1 MSLYVGLFTGLSAI
15 RRFEPDGAAEPMSG
29 GVAEVEDVDVVAAIM
44 DLQVEEVAYQT
55 TLRAAGRPLPET
67 LVSFLR

>member
-1 MSLYVGLFTGLSAI
+1 MSMYIGLFTGPSTN
-15 RRFEPDGAAEPMSG
+15 RTFEPDSTVEPVLGGFAGAE
-29 GVAEVEDVDVVAAIM
+29 EVDVVEAIT

-55 TLRAAGRPLPET
+55 TLQAVGHPLPET